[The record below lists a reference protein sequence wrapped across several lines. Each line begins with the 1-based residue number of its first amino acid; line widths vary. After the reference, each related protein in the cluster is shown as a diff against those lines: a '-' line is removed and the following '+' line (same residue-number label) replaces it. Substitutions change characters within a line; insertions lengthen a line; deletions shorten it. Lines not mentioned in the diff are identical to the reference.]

1 MASIVSA
8 GTTSATALNMS
19 ADTTGILQ
27 LASNNGTV
35 ALTVNT
41 SQNVGIGTSS
51 QTARLQIEGTTDATQ
66 RIIVGGSGNVSSF
79 KLNYNGSEVAQF
91 QTYQNSEV
99 SFGATASAA
108 LYLVTNNST
117 RLAITSAGLVGIG
130 TANPTTT
137 LQLNGS
143 TAFANVNG
151 TGTVANGWSV
161 SNTNTANAF
170 YFAQDNS
177 TGNNFNTGTA
187 YGPVLWTNAS
197 SQTFVTN
204 SGTNTMTFSSGN
216 LLVGTT
222 TAVGKLTV
230 NGAINSATYAVNITA
245 GNTDTMFTMA
255 ASQSYV
261 GYVTEGASN
270 THSVFF
276 ASCAEGSSTAV
287 VTSIYQSS
295 ANTVVSASGLNIRV
309 FNGAGSTRT
318 MKMTVTRLV

>member
-35 ALTVNT
+35 ALTV
-41 SQNVGIGTSS
+41 
-51 QTARLQIEGTTDATQ
+51 
-66 RIIVGGSGNVSSF
+66 
-79 KLNYNGSEVAQF
+79 
-91 QTYQNSEV
+91 
-99 SFGATASAA
+99 
-108 LYLVTNNST
+108 ST
-117 RLAITSAGLVGIG
+117 GQLVGIG
-130 TANPTTT
+130 NTSPAVKLDVLKSSGSAFTAYI
-137 LQLNGS
+137 GS
-143 TAFANVNG
+143 NVNVAGSDNGLFIGGFDENTSKLLYIQSNTVTPDSGSSNTRFLVRADGLVGVG
-151 TGTVANGWSV
+151 TGTPASA
-161 SNTNTANAF
+161 S
-170 YFAQDNS
+170 
-177 TGNNFNTGTA
+177 GTA
-187 YGPVLWTNAS
+187 LVVHHSSTPRIRLTSTTTGQAS
-197 SQTFVTN
+197 SDGAELSL
-204 SGTNTMTFSSGN
+204 SGSDFYIENREAQNIVFYSGSERARIDPSGN
-216 LLVGTT
+216 FLVGTT

-230 NGAINSATYAVNITA
+230 NGAINSATYAQNITA

-270 THSVFF
+270 THSIFF

-309 FNGAGSTRT
+309 FNGSGGTRT